1 MANLIELEEF
11 TPGVFQI
18 ETDTIWKGG
27 TEGAANSQGKALAN
41 RTKWLKAQLIAAQNA
56 LGTHEAAADPHP
68 QYATEIW
75 VAAQIA
81 ALINAAP
88 GALDTLDE
96 LATAL
101 GDDADFAATM
111 ANALALKA
119 PLNSPIFSGDPRAPT
134 PAADDNDTS
143 IATTAFVKTAMASGF
158 VVRDNAAAKNYTIS
172 VVSGVLALV
181 EQA

>member
-27 TEGAANSQGKALAN
+27 TEGAANNQGKALAN
-41 RTKWLKAQLIAAQNA
+41 RTKWLKAQLIAAQ
-56 LGTHEAAADPHP
+56 D
-68 QYATEIW
+68 
-75 VAAQIA
+75 
-81 ALINAAP
+81 
-88 GALDTLDE
+88 
-96 LATAL
+96 
-101 GDDADFAATM
+101 
-111 ANALALKA
+111 ALALKA

-143 IATTAFVKTAMASGF
+143 IATTAFVKTALASGF